1 MNIKK
6 NTYWRKILFFDNF
19 FIRLLYKNRIKI
31 DKILNK
37 NLLTKNITTILD
49 IGTAPSIEKFENVFI
64 QNNQQKK
71 NITVLS
77 NVDCSILKKKIS

>member
-37 NLLTKNITTILD
+37 NLITKNITTILD

-77 NVDCSILKKKIS
+77 NVD